1 MLLTFIRDIVLGAI
15 MVTTLSLVALILI
28 ALFLF
33 SLAGSALAWIGSK
46 EDQRAL
52 PC

>member
-1 MLLTFIRDIVLGAI
+1 MLLTFIKDIALGAI
-15 MVTTLSLVALILI
+15 MVTALSLVALILS

-33 SLAGSALAWIGSK
+33 SLAGSALARVWRK
-46 EDQRAL
+46 EDRRAL